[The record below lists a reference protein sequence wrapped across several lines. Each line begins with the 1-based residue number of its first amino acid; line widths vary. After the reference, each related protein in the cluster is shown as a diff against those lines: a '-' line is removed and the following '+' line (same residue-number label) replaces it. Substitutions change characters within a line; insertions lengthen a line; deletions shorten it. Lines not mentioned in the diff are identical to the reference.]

1 MKGSGRIP
9 EFRDLT
15 DPERLLLERLL
26 VQGTPG
32 AQAYAEQLA
41 HVTVVSRCSC
51 GCPTID
57 LAVRGQAALAGSPS
71 EILAEAS
78 GVSPEKVQFGI
89 LLHARAGLLS
99 ELEVYCMDAGGA
111 FTLPEIDRMEFL

>member
-41 HVTVVSRCSC
+41 YMTVVSRCSC

-57 LAVRGQAALAGSPS
+57 LAVRGQAASAGSPS
-71 EILAEAS
+71 EILAEATGMS
-78 GVSPEKVQFGI
+78 SEKVRFGI
-89 LLHARAGLLS
+89 ILHARAGLLS
-99 ELEVYCMDAGGA
+99 ELEVYAMDRGGA
-111 FTLPEIDRMEFL
+111 FTLPEIDRIEFL